1 MQSNVILEN
10 QHALLRPMQPGDVA
24 GFREIAFDPEIWRF
38 FIFAIANE
46 ADLTTY
52 VSQSLQAHNAEQ
64 RVVFTIVDQA
74 TGRIAGSTSFG
85 NFSAPDRR
93 VEIGWSWLAPRFHGS
108 PLNRSCKFLLFRHA
122 FERENLARVELK
134 TDVLNVRARRAMQK
148 VGCTEEGILRSHT
161 VMPGGRRR
169 DTIYYS
175 LLASEWPRVKEERF
189 AGLG

>member
-1 MQSNVILEN
+1 MQFTTILEN
-10 QHALLRPMQPGDVA
+10 RHALLRPMQPDDVA
-24 GFREIAFDPEIWRF
+24 GFREIALDPEIWRF
-38 FIFAIANE
+38 FVSVIASE
-46 ADLTTY
+46 TDLTNY
-52 VSQSLQAHNAEQ
+52 VDQSLHAHRTGQ
-64 RVVFTIVDQA
+64 RVVFTIVDKA
-74 TGRIAGSTSFG
+74 TGLIAGSTSFG

-93 VEIGWSWLAPRFHGS
+93 IEIGWSWLGRRFQGS
-108 PLNRSCKFLLFRHA
+108 EVNRSCKFLLFRHA
-122 FERENLARVELK
+122 FEREDLARVELK

-175 LLASEWPRVKEERF
+175 VLAAEWPHIKEACF